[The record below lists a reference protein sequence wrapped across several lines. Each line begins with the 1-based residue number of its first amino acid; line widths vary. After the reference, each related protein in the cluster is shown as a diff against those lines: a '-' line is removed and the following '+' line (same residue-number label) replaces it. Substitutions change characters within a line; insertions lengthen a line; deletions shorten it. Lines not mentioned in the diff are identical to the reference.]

1 MIPAALMNA
10 SLTVYLEKHGTGAS
24 GEPKQTLAVI
34 ANVRGR
40 GELKSIPRQSGDYM
54 QTPHTVSVWLNGGME
69 LTPRHWVK
77 VVADTGQEL
86 IGQVATTSQ
95 PGLMAHHIKVTI
107 EVRKPTVPLETTP

>member
-1 MIPAALMNA
+1 
-10 SLTVYLEKHGTGAS
+10 
-24 GEPKQTLAVI
+24 
-34 ANVRGR
+34 
-40 GELKSIPRQSGDYM
+40 
-54 QTPHTVSVWLNGGME
+54 ME